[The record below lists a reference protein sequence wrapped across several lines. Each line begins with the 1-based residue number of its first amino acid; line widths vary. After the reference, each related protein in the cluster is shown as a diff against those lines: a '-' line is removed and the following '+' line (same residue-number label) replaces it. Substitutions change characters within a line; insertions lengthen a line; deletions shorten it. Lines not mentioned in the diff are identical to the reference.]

1 MVLVV
6 GGAGYIGSHMTQ
18 WLRNQ
23 GWPHLV
29 FDNLEYGHEAA
40 VAGSPFVKGDLRN
53 EADLHAVFDAHPEI
67 DVVMH
72 FAAYTYVGESVTEP
86 GKYWKNNTSAVLALL
101 EIMREREIKKFIFS
115 STCATFGEPQR
126 IPLSE
131 DHPQNPI
138 SPYGQTKLAVEM
150 ILKDFDHA
158 YGLRSVALRYFNAAG
173 ADPDGAIGEDHRPE
187 AHLIPNAIFAATG
200 KKPPLTIFGNDYDT
214 LDGTCIRDYIHVVD
228 LAQAHA
234 LAITHLRDGGDSRF
248 YNLGNGNGYSVA
260 EVIQTIEE
268 VTGLPVPHTVGPRRP
283 GDPARLIGS
292 SAKVKADW
300 NWDPQYPDL
309 RSIIEHAWA
318 WHSRHP
324 NGYEDHA

>member
-18 WLRNQ
+18 WLRNHE
-23 GWPHLV
+23 WPHLV
-29 FDNLEYGHEAA
+29 FDNLEYGHEVA
-40 VAGSPFVKGDLRN
+40 VTGSPFVKGDLRN
-53 EADLHAVFDAHPEI
+53 EADLHAVFDANPEI

-101 EIMREREIKKFIFS
+101 EIMRERGIKKFIFS

-126 IPLSE
+126 IPLTE

-173 ADPDGAIGEDHRPE
+173 ADPNGAIGEDHRPE

-200 KKPPLTIFGNDYDT
+200 KKPPLTVFGNDYDT
-214 LDGTCIRDYIHVVD
+214 PDGTCIRDYIHVAD

-234 LAITHLRDGGDSRF
+234 LAISHLRDGGDSRF

-260 EVIQTIEE
+260 EVIKTVEE
-268 VTGLPVPHTVGPRRP
+268 VTGLPVPRSIGPRRP

-300 NWDPQYPDL
+300 NWNPQYPDL

-318 WHSRHP
+318 WHSSHP
-324 NGYEDHA
+324 NGYEDHS

>member
-1 MVLVV
+1 
-6 GGAGYIGSHMTQ
+6 MTQ

-53 EADLHAVFDAHPEI
+53 EADLNAVFDAHPEI

-126 IPLSE
+126 IPLTE

-173 ADPDGAIGEDHRPE
+173 ADPNGAIGEDHRPE

-214 LDGTCIRDYIHVVD
+214 PDGTCIRDYIHVVD

-268 VTGLPVPHTVGPRRP
+268 VTGMPVPHTIGPRRP

-300 NWDPQYPDL
+300 NWDPEYPDL

>member
-1 MVLVV
+1 
-6 GGAGYIGSHMTQ
+6 MTQ
-18 WLRNQ
+18 WFRNQ

-126 IPLSE
+126 IPLTE

-173 ADPDGAIGEDHRPE
+173 ADPNGAIGEDHRPE

-214 LDGTCIRDYIHVVD
+214 PDGTCIRDYIHVVD

-268 VTGLPVPHTVGPRRP
+268 VTGLPVPHTIGPRRP

-292 SAKVKADW
+292 SAKVKGDW
-300 NWDPQYPDL
+300 NWNPQYPDL
-309 RSIIEHAWA
+309 RTIIEHAWA

-324 NGYEDHA
+324 NGYEDHV

>member
-18 WLRNQ
+18 WLRNHE
-23 GWPHLV
+23 WPHLV

-53 EADLHAVFDAHPEI
+53 EADLHAVFDANPEI

-101 EIMREREIKKFIFS
+101 EIMRERGIKKFIFS

-126 IPLSE
+126 IPLTE

-173 ADPDGAIGEDHRPE
+173 ADPNGAIGEDHRPE

-200 KKPPLTIFGNDYDT
+200 KKPPLTVFGNDYDT
-214 LDGTCIRDYIHVVD
+214 PDGTCIRDYIHVAD

-234 LAITHLRDGGDSRF
+234 LAISHLRDGGDSRF

-260 EVIQTIEE
+260 EVIKTVEE
-268 VTGLPVPHTVGPRRP
+268 VTGLPVPHSIGPRRP

-300 NWDPQYPDL
+300 NWNPQYPDL

-318 WHSRHP
+318 WHSSHP
-324 NGYEDHA
+324 DGYEDHA

>member
-1 MVLVV
+1 
-6 GGAGYIGSHMTQ
+6 MTQ

-40 VAGSPFVKGDLRN
+40 VTGSPFVKGDLRN
-53 EADLHAVFDAHPEI
+53 EADLNAVFDAHPEI

-101 EIMREREIKKFIFS
+101 EIMRGREIKKFIFS

-126 IPLSE
+126 IPLTE

-173 ADPDGAIGEDHRPE
+173 ADPNGAIGEDHRPE

-214 LDGTCIRDYIHVVD
+214 PDGTCVRDYIHVVD

-268 VTGLPVPHTVGPRRP
+268 VTGLPVPHSIGPRRP

-300 NWDPQYPDL
+300 NWNPQYPDL

-324 NGYEDHA
+324 NGYVDHA

>member
-18 WLRNQ
+18 WLRNHE
-23 GWPHLV
+23 WPHLV

-53 EADLHAVFDAHPEI
+53 EADLNAVFDANPEI

-101 EIMREREIKKFIFS
+101 EIMRERGIKKFIFS
-115 STCATFGEPQR
+115 STCATFGEPRR
-126 IPLSE
+126 IPLTE

-173 ADPDGAIGEDHRPE
+173 ADPGGAIGEDHRPE

-200 KKPPLTIFGNDYDT
+200 KKPPLTVFGNDYDT
-214 LDGTCIRDYIHVVD
+214 PDGTCIRDYIHVAD

-234 LAITHLRDGGDSRF
+234 LAISHLRDGGDSRF

-260 EVIQTIEE
+260 EVIKTVEE
-268 VTGLPVPHTVGPRRP
+268 VTGLPVPHSIGPRRP

-300 NWDPQYPDL
+300 NWNPQYPDL

-318 WHSRHP
+318 WHSSHP
-324 NGYEDHA
+324 NGYEDHS

>member
-1 MVLVV
+1 
-6 GGAGYIGSHMTQ
+6 MTQ

-23 GWPHLV
+23 DWPHLV

-53 EADLHAVFDAHPEI
+53 EADLNAVFDAHPEI

-126 IPLSE
+126 IPLTE

-173 ADPDGAIGEDHRPE
+173 ADPNGAIGEDHRPE

-200 KKPPLTIFGNDYDT
+200 NKPPLTIFGNDYDT
-214 LDGTCIRDYIHVVD
+214 PDGTCIRDYIHVVD

-268 VTGLPVPHTVGPRRP
+268 VTGLPVPHTIGPRRP

-300 NWDPQYPDL
+300 NWNPQYPDL

>member
-1 MVLVV
+1 
-6 GGAGYIGSHMTQ
+6 
-18 WLRNQ
+18 
-23 GWPHLV
+23 
-29 FDNLEYGHEAA
+29 
-40 VAGSPFVKGDLRN
+40 
-53 EADLHAVFDAHPEI
+53 
-67 DVVMH
+67 VMH

-86 GKYWKNNTSAVLALL
+86 GKYWENNTSAVLALL

-126 IPLSE
+126 IPLTE

-173 ADPDGAIGEDHRPE
+173 ADPNGAIGEDHRPE

-214 LDGTCIRDYIHVVD
+214 PDGTCIRDYIHVVD

-234 LAITHLRDGGDSRF
+234 LAITHLRSGGDSRF

-268 VTGLPVPHTVGPRRP
+268 VSGMPVPHTIGPRRP

-300 NWDPQYPDL
+300 NWDPEYPDL